1 MSVIVSSYVPFPCI
15 SWWALVAQK
24 TDILFDKAEHF
35 QKMSYRNRYYIA
47 SANNTVILSIPLV
60 HGRNQRCPMSE
71 VQISNNTDWQTQ
83 HWRTLTAAYNRS
95 PFFEYFAHSMKGIYE
110 KEYTFLI
117 DFNLDTISWVAK
129 QLGLKMKV
137 SDTDIFVSEYTD
149 GALDIRSMKNQLQLP
164 ELFPQYFQV
173 FADRNGFVP
182 NLSIID
188 ILFNEGP
195 HTLQWLKEHEREI
208 RSSMEV

>member
-1 MSVIVSSYVPFPCI
+1 
-15 SWWALVAQK
+15 
-24 TDILFDKAEHF
+24 
-35 QKMSYRNRYYIA
+35 
-47 SANNTVILSIPLV
+47 
-60 HGRNQRCPMSE
+60 
-71 VQISNNTDWQTQ
+71 
-83 HWRTLTAAYNRS
+83 
-95 PFFEYFAHSMKGIYE
+95 
-110 KEYTFLI
+110 
-117 DFNLDTISWVAK
+117 
-129 QLGLKMKV
+129 MKV

-195 HTLQWLKEHEREI
+195 HTLQWLKEHEGQINNSVNRA
-208 RSSMEV
+208 

>member
-1 MSVIVSSYVPFPCI
+1 
-15 SWWALVAQK
+15 
-24 TDILFDKAEHF
+24 
-35 QKMSYRNRYYIA
+35 
-47 SANNTVILSIPLV
+47 
-60 HGRNQRCPMSE
+60 
-71 VQISNNTDWQTQ
+71 
-83 HWRTLTAAYNRS
+83 
-95 PFFEYFAHSMKGIYE
+95 MKGIYE

-137 SDTDIFVSEYTD
+137 TDTDIFVSEYTD
-149 GALDIRSMKNQLQLP
+149 DALDIRSMKHQLQLP

-195 HTLQWLKEHEREI
+195 HTLQWVKEHEREI